1 MNEELCP
8 GLLMYGVFWAVLS
21 AFAVV
26 NSINERA
33 EGRAWRW
40 TALFGISSLTAAYCF
55 EWLV

>member
-1 MNEELCP
+1 
-8 GLLMYGVFWAVLS
+8 MYGVFWAVLS

-33 EGRAWRW
+33 EGRAWGW